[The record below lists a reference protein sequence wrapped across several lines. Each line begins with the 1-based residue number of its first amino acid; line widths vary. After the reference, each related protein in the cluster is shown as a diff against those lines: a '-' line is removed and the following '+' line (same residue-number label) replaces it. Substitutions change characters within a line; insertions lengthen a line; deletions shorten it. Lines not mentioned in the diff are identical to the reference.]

1 MYSHLKKHCNNEQE
15 HFHIRACYANLE
27 SKMPVL
33 CALKCTLLIPRQ
45 LFISL
50 VCSELPVLFC
60 FAYIAFLSGDFCLCP
75 LSYGCLNRDGNLLVW
90 LRGCCCCWLLYASLP
105 TIRRKWFRLLFKR
118 WLCQCIFSYIHIFIF
133 YTTDF
138 FPFFLRSLLCSVFFC
153 GSF

>member
-105 TIRRKWFRLLFKR
+105 TIRRK
-118 WLCQCIFSYIHIFIF
+118 
-133 YTTDF
+133 
-138 FPFFLRSLLCSVFFC
+138 
-153 GSF
+153 